1 MSPEMIVIEA
11 LELLHSKRDAN
22 GHLPPRS
29 LNNYLSLK
37 HALEYGDCEDWT
49 ILSLAKQIIFGGV
62 KDSLED

>member
-11 LELLHSKRDAN
+11 LEILHSRRDSS

-29 LNNYLSLK
+29 VNNYLSLK
-37 HALEYGDCEDWT
+37 YALEYGDCEDWAV
-49 ILSLAKQIIFGGV
+49 LSLAKQIIFGSV